1 MRFEEV
7 YESWTKKR
15 LTQEEAAELLGV
27 CARTFRR
34 HVNRYEDEGLDGLI
48 DHRLEQVS
56 KLRAPVDEVMRMVDD
71 YRTRHHGWNMTHYYS
86 WYRRDGGERSYTW
99 VRNKLQ
105 EYGAVAKGSSRGVH
119 RKRRKPAAWPG
130 MMLHQD
136 GSTHLWVPGVYWDLI
151 VTMDDATNEHYSM
164 FFCDQ
169 EGTQSSFQGVRD
181 VIEARGLFC
190 SLYSDRGSHYW
201 HTPEAGGKVDKSNLT
216 QFGRALQQ
224 LGIEMIPAYSPEA
237 RGRSERAFRTHQER
251 LVRELALA
259 KITDIA
265 AANQYIQT
273 VYLPAYNE
281 EFMHP
286 ATEDGSAFV
295 AHQDMTALDDILC
308 EQYERVVGKDNCV
321 QFENLVLQIPPD
333 RHRHH
338 YMKVKV
344 KVLRH
349 TDGTLSIKHG
359 PRRLARY
366 DTLGQV
372 LTNELPIAV

>member
-1 MRFEEV
+1 MRPAKWLQETRLMRFDEV

-34 HVNRYEDEGLDGLI
+34 HIDRYEDDGLDGLM
-48 DHRLEQVS
+48 DHRMDRVS
-56 KLRAPVDEVMRMVDD
+56 QLRAPVDEVMRMVDD
-71 YRTRHHGWNMTHYYS
+71 YRTHHNGWNMRHYYS

-105 EYGAVAKGSSRGVH
+105 ECGAVAKGSGRGMH
-119 RKRRKPAAWPG
+119 RKRRQPAAWPG

-136 GSTHLWVPGVYWDLI
+136 GSTHQWVPGVYWDLI

-169 EGTQSSFQGVRD
+169 EGTRSSFQGVRD

-201 HTPEAGGKVDKSNLT
+201 HTPEAGGKVDKSHLT

-259 KITDIA
+259 KITDMA
-265 AANQYIQT
+265 AANQYLQT

-286 ATEDGSAFV
+286 ASEDGSAFV
-295 AHQDMTALDDILC
+295 A
-308 EQYERVVGKDNCV
+308 CV
-321 QFENLVLQIPPD
+321 HSHPEVSLN
-333 RHRHH
+333 
-338 YMKVKV
+338 
-344 KVLRH
+344 
-349 TDGTLSIKHG
+349 GAG
-359 PRRLARY
+359 
-366 DTLGQV
+366 
-372 LTNELPIAV
+372 